1 MSKILKG
8 LDEIRRFINPESPL
22 GRETVL
28 EFIRQG
34 MPVGMIG
41 KVYYAHSENIDSWFR
56 HVTRHDMRRE
66 PEDIEKGE

>member
-1 MSKILKG
+1 MILKG
-8 LDEIRRFINPESPL
+8 LDQIRTYINPESPL

-34 MPVGMIG
+34 MPVRLIG
-41 KVYYAHSENIDSWFR
+41 GTYFAHKENIDAWFR

-66 PEDIEKGE
+66 PEKIEKGE